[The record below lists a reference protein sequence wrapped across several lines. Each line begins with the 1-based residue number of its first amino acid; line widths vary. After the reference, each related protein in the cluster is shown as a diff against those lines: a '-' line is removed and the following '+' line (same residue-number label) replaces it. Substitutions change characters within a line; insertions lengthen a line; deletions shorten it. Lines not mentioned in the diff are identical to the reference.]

1 MNQPVWQV
9 DILFVPSQYW
19 FPMIVYNYKFYSMKH
34 FIKSLV
40 LLVAMTLFTGVGLHA
55 QEPVSVDGAM
65 NKLVKKYDDTKG
77 VDCIVLTKGLSLS
90 LVKSAMED
98 QLGKDSMKGVRSMTI
113 IDYSSASA
121 QVCQELYKDLEAVAS
136 LLEEFDMSED
146 ERSKKGTKRCFAGA
160 VNPKNGKVS
169 NLLIITDD
177 GRDKMVI
184 YMAGNIAVK

>member
-1 MNQPVWQV
+1 
-9 DILFVPSQYW
+9 
-19 FPMIVYNYKFYSMKH
+19 MIVNNYKFYSMKH

-65 NKLVKKYDDTKG
+65 HKLVKKYDDTKG
-77 VDCIVLTKGLSLS
+77 VDCIVLTKGLRLA

-121 QVCQELYKDLEAVAS
+121 QVCQALHKDLEAVTS
-136 LLEEFDMSED
+136 LLEELETSED
-146 ERSKKGTKRCFAGA
+146 EKSQKETKRCFAGS

-169 NLLIITDD
+169 NLLIIMED
-177 GRDKMVI
+177 GRDKMVV
-184 YMAGNIAVK
+184 YMAGSLAVK